1 MEIDLD
7 LYNKLLKCGIFR
19 ASPNT
24 KILNDKKK
32 AVIDKDTGLVFENGV
47 ALGRYM
53 LLLKEM
59 MVRNRTLL
67 ISTLAKIQSGVQLQR

>member
-1 MEIDLD
+1 MEIDLE

-24 KILNDKKK
+24 KTLHDKKK
-32 AVIDKDTGLVFENGV
+32 AVIDKDTGIVFENGV

-53 LLLKEM
+53 IVLRDM
-59 MVRNRTLL
+59 MVTLIITELNQFCRNG
-67 ISTLAKIQSGVQLQR
+67 IIKI